1 MDKVRVYELAR
12 DLGITSPETIRL
24 LKEKAHIR
32 VKSASSTVEEDVAI
46 KLKRMIRLE
55 GAGTLPAQSAKTEVG
70 TKEQKVRS
78 VAKRR
83 AEKARLA
90 ILKELEDEEQEET
103 RRRTEAEEEKKRIAQ
118 EAEIA
123 AAARAKAEDEAAY
136 VEAPE
141 PPTAEPVPPVE
152 ADVPIEVE
160 VASPPAVGEET
171 VSPAVSE
178 VDEVRPA
185 PVEPVGPDGEEVAA
199 AAEVA
204 KAEETVLAAAPET
217 TPTGAGEPAIPV
229 VAEPPATPAIAPPSE
244 AEPKQPVLPAASVTK
259 GDQPKP
265 TPVRPGFVPGP
276 TSTYIKTKPAPR
288 ERPATAKPV
297 PPPPR
302 PAAPIKTVSRKR
314 PDSRPTSHG
323 PKKKQKKEAAAPG
336 PRFPRPKPPEPPKE
350 VIPKVLRKITLTE
363 GVTVKELAEKM
374 EVKHKD
380 VIKVLMGSGV
390 LATINQTLGTD
401 LALVVAKKFGCE
413 AEILSFEE
421 DVLREEIVEEKPED
435 LATRGPVV
443 TVMGHV
449 DHGKTSLLDAI
460 RETRVVEKEA
470 GGITQHIG
478 AYKVQVNARS
488 VVFLDTPGHEAFT
501 MMRARG
507 ARVTDLVVLVVAAD
521 DGVMPQTVEA
531 IDHSKAAGV
540 PLMVAVNK
548 IDKPD
553 ANPERVKQQLAERG
567 LVPEDWGGDTVY
579 CEVSAKKRQGLDLL
593 VEMTLLVA
601 DMQDLKANPK
611 RAGMGTVLEAKID
624 KGRGPVAHV
633 LVQNGTAEVGESFIA
648 GAVYGKIRAMFDD
661 RGQKVKSAGP
671 STPIEILGLTSLPQ
685 AGDQFQVIA
694 DSVKARQIGEFRQ
707 QKLRDEQLARSSR
720 LTLDQLHQQVEA
732 GKVVEL
738 PIVLRADVQGSVEV
752 LTDTLKKLSS
762 NKVKIKIISA
772 GAGAIT
778 DTDVLLASASNAIIV
793 GFNVRPEKSAVELAA
808 KEDIDVRLHTV
819 IYNVTDE
826 IKKAMEGLLEPTFK
840 ESVMGRA
847 EVRNIFKVPRVGMV
861 AGCYITEGKV
871 TRGADVRL
879 LRDNVV
885 VHEGKIGSL
894 KRFKE
899 DATEVKQGFECGVGL
914 ASYSDVKPGD
924 VFEIF
929 TVEKVQEAAVT

>member
-1 MDKVRVYELAR
+1 
-12 DLGITSPETIRL
+12 
-24 LKEKAHIR
+24 
-32 VKSASSTVEEDVAI
+32 
-46 KLKRMIRLE
+46 
-55 GAGTLPAQSAKTEVG
+55 
-70 TKEQKVRS
+70 
-78 VAKRR
+78 
-83 AEKARLA
+83 
-90 ILKELEDEEQEET
+90 
-103 RRRTEAEEEKKRIAQ
+103 
-118 EAEIA
+118 
-123 AAARAKAEDEAAY
+123 
-136 VEAPE
+136 
-141 PPTAEPVPPVE
+141 
-152 ADVPIEVE
+152 
-160 VASPPAVGEET
+160 
-171 VSPAVSE
+171 
-178 VDEVRPA
+178 
-185 PVEPVGPDGEEVAA
+185 
-199 AAEVA
+199 
-204 KAEETVLAAAPET
+204 
-217 TPTGAGEPAIPV
+217 
-229 VAEPPATPAIAPPSE
+229 
-244 AEPKQPVLPAASVTK
+244 
-259 GDQPKP
+259 
-265 TPVRPGFVPGP
+265 
-276 TSTYIKTKPAPR
+276 
-288 ERPATAKPV
+288 
-297 PPPPR
+297 
-302 PAAPIKTVSRKR
+302 
-314 PDSRPTSHG
+314 
-323 PKKKQKKEAAAPG
+323 
-336 PRFPRPKPPEPPKE
+336 
-350 VIPKVLRKITLTE
+350 
-363 GVTVKELAEKM
+363 M

-380 VIKVLMGSGV
+380 VIKVLLGSGV

-435 LATRGPVV
+435 LAPRGPVV

-478 AYKVQVNARS
+478 AYKVQVNSRS

-567 LVPEDWGGDTVY
+567 LVPEDWGGDTVF
-579 CEVSAKKRQGLDLL
+579 CEVSAKKHQGLDLL
-593 VEMTLLVA
+593 LEMTLLVA
-601 DMQDLKANPK
+601 DMQDLNANPK

-633 LVQNGTAEVGESFIA
+633 LLQNGTAEVGESFIA

-661 RGQKVKSAGP
+661 RGQKIKSAGP
-671 STPIEILGLTSLPQ
+671 STPIEIIGLTSLPL
-685 AGDQFQVIA
+685 AGDQFQVIT
-694 DSVKARQIGEFRQ
+694 DNVKARQIGEFRQ
-707 QKLRDEQLARSSR
+707 QKLRDEQLSRSSR
-720 LTLDQLHQQVEA
+720 LTLDQLHQQVAE
-732 GKVVEL
+732 GKLVEL

-762 NKVKIKIISA
+762 DKVKIKIISA

-778 DTDVLLASASNAIIV
+778 DTDVLLASASNAILV
-793 GFNVRPEKSAVELAA
+793 GFNVRPEKSAEELAA

-840 ESVMGRA
+840 ESVIGRA

-861 AGCYITEGKV
+861 AGCYITEGRV
-871 TRGADVRL
+871 TRGADMRL

-885 VHEGKIGSL
+885 IHEGKIGSL

-914 ASYSDVKPGD
+914 ASYGDVKPGD

-929 TVEKVQEAAVT
+929 TVERVQEAAVT